1 MDSPRIAMNE
11 PPKFGENQVPK
22 RASRS
27 SLDMKSLGRHTRIG
41 RCAWYSIPVP
51 MYHGMVPWH
60 TLYHAV
66 PWDGDGMGAAW
77 QSHKAEL
84 GDSSGLFPAVL
95 RFYCF
100 IPDGLGM
107 AQQTP
112 DRLC

>member
-1 MDSPRIAMNE
+1 MDSPCIAMNE

-27 SLDMKSLGRHTRIG
+27 SRGYG
-41 RCAWYSIPVP
+41 IPWETHSDREMCLVQ
-51 MYHGMVPWH
+51 HPWWG
-60 TLYHAV
+60 
-66 PWDGDGMGAAW
+66 WDGDGMGAAW

-84 GDSSGLFPAVL
+84 GDSSGLCPAVL